1 MGSMKHG
8 PAADVKLAV
17 AETNTK
23 ESICMPNLS
32 TSTSGIQ
39 LGML

>member
-1 MGSMKHG
+1 MKHG
-8 PAADVKLAV
+8 HVKVAV

-23 ESICMPNLS
+23 ASMQNLS